1 MEVNTRW
8 THRCTAP
15 NCGSCCWTCLVAWLF
30 LPKSWEGPMLWKSGW
45 PSTVET
51 FPSGTL
57 LVKKGKHW
65 SKRKRVG
72 QKGQHWS
79 KTIVHQKEALV
90 VYIAAATCALSNVH
104 CQRTQRPWPVQTQ
117 QNHFPKTRQQAGPGL
132 VPAVVVDAADA
143 FAHHPVATVVVFR
156 VAGLE
161 QSAQQPTEWDWT
173 RSEHSE

>member
-1 MEVNTRW
+1 MVHVVGHVSLLGFFFRS
-8 THRCTAP
+8 HGKDRCFGSQADQAP
-15 NCGSCCWTCLVAWLF
+15 LKRFQVARYW
-30 LPKSWEGPMLWKSGW
+30 S
-45 PSTVET
+45 
-51 FPSGTL
+51 
-57 LVKKGKHW
+57 KGKHW

-104 CQRTQRPWPVQTQ
+104 CQRTQRPWSVQTQ
-117 QNHFPKTRQQAGPGL
+117 QNHFPETRQQAGPGL

-143 FAHHPVATVVVFR
+143 FAHYPVATVVVFR

-161 QSAQQPTEWDWT
+161 QSAQQPTE
-173 RSEHSE
+173 